1 MLAFLSRGEPKDHML
16 YCSPMVSDT
25 KFPAMPIL
33 KAGRRARVF
42 RDCPFLRLLTSAGVL
57 AVPLV
62 VSVSGLGTASAATV
76 QPAASIAAASP
87 GTDIGNAGVLTG
99 TGAGTI
105 NTGSDQWWVIYP
117 GSAGK
122 TVSVTVD
129 DSVASGTNC
138 GNIQAVLYSTQ
149 GTGQQIQGLGVN
161 AGTSGQLSGSAAGSD
176 RYYVEVYP
184 QCGSGVPSIPYTVK
198 LDSGG
203 GGTPPSPAKGSV
215 TPASGLGGAWPPL
228 QGHTMYTQSINFNG
242 GTENWYVLSKKPD
255 STTATIRIQNN
266 TVSGSTS
273 CAVMFASL
281 FDNTG
286 TSNQITRVALNNNQA
301 SVLTVPANQAGD
313 PKGIFY
319 LEVTEDGF
327 DCGSGGANYTIE
339 PEPAAQFTKPAKV
352 PTAKLVTPARSIGTP
367 WPPLQ
372 GGLSYNSSI
381 AFGGGAEDWYVLYK
395 KPDSHVATV
404 TVSNVT
410 VDGSESCAV
419 VNATLYDN
427 AGYSGQIQRAVLDDN
442 QVATISVPADQAGD
456 PTGVFYLVVSE
467 DTFDCGGSG
476 GAKLTIDPSP
486 ATEFLSPAR
495 TPVSKVSSASSWRK
509 AWPPLSGGVD
519 HTGSISFSGGTQQW
533 YVLDK
538 KYDSHAGTVAVTN
551 TTVDG
556 STTCAVMTASLYDSS
571 VSSGAL
577 ASVSLNNDQEGT
589 LSVPGHKSGDQAGL
603 FYLEITADGFDCSS
617 GGAHYTI
624 GVTPKAEFSSPAL
637 KVSSL
642 TLKKGAVGK
651 AYKTTIGV
659 SEGKSPYTFVA
670 KSKLPPGLKLAEH
683 TGVVSGKPTKRGTYK
698 FTVEISDS
706 TKPKHKSVT
715 DTFTITIT

>member
-1 MLAFLSRGEPKDHML
+1 
-16 YCSPMVSDT
+16 MVSDA
-25 KFPAMPIL
+25 KFRGMPTY
-33 KAGRRARVF
+33 KSGRLAQVF
-42 RDCPFLRLLTSAGVL
+42 RNRPFLRLLTSAGVL

-62 VSVSGLGTASAATV
+62 VSVSGLSPVSAATV
-76 QPAASIAAASP
+76 QPAAASIAAASP
-87 GTDIGNAGVLTG
+87 GSDIGNAGVLAG
-99 TGAGTI
+99 TGSGTLS
-105 NTGSDQWWVIYP
+105 TGSDQWWVIYP

-129 DSVASGTNC
+129 DNVGSGTNC
-138 GNIQAVLYSTQ
+138 GNLQATLY
-149 GTGQQIQGLGVN
+149 GTDGTSQQIQSSGVGP
-161 AGTSGQLSGSAAGSD
+161 ASSAKLSGSAASSD

-184 QCGSGVPSIPYTVK
+184 QCGSGVPGIPYTVR

-203 GGTPPSPAKGSV
+203 GGTAPSPARGAV
-215 TPASGLGGAWPPL
+215 TPARGIGSAWPPL
-228 QGHTMYTQSINFNG
+228 PGHTMYTQSINFNG

-255 STTATIRIQNN
+255 SSTATIRIQNT
-266 TVSGSTS
+266 TVDGSTS
-273 CAVMFASL
+273 CAVMNANL
-281 FDNTG
+281 YDNAGTTG
-286 TSNQITRVALNNNQA
+286 GISGFALNNNQA
-301 SVLTVPANQAGD
+301 NVLTVPANQAGD

-319 LEVTEDGF
+319 LEVTADGY

-352 PTAKLVTPARSIGTP
+352 PTAKLVTPAPSIGTP

-372 GGLSYNSSI
+372 GGVSYNSSI
-381 AFGGGAEDWYVLYK
+381 AFGGGAEDWYVLDK

-427 AGYSGQIQRAVLDDN
+427 AGYNGQIQGAALNDN
-442 QVATISVPADQAGD
+442 QVATLSVPADQASD
-456 PTGVFYLVVSE
+456 PQGVFYLVISE
-467 DTFDCGGSG
+467 DGYDCGGSG
-476 GAKLTIDPSP
+476 GAKLTIDPAP
-486 ATEFLSPAR
+486 GTEFLSPAR
-495 TPVSKVSSASSWRK
+495 TPASKASSASSWRR
-509 AWPPLSGGVD
+509 AWPPLSAGVD

-538 KYDSHAGTVAVTN
+538 KYDSHAGTVTVTN

-556 STTCAVMTASLYDSS
+556 STSCAVMTASLYDSA
-571 VSSGAL
+571 GPTGGL
-577 ASVSLNNDQEGT
+577 ASINLSNDQEGT
-589 LSVPGHKSGDQAGL
+589 LSVPGHQAGDPVGL
-603 FYLEITADGFDCSS
+603 FYLEITADGYDCGS

-624 GVTPKAEFSSPAL
+624 DVTPKTEFSSPAL

-651 AYKTTIGV
+651 PYKTTIGV

-683 TGVVSGKPTKRGTYK
+683 TGIVSGKPAKRGTYK

-706 TKPKHKSVT
+706 TKPRHKSVT